1 MKLLLDSHVI
11 LWWFANP
18 EELNRKALLALEAV
32 ENELFV
38 SAATWWELAIKG
50 SLRRLHFDQAAISGL
65 LDRANARRLPITF
78 AHAESAAALPNHHAN
93 PFDRMLVAH
102 ALAEDLV
109 LLTRD
114 KELARYGVSI
124 LRA

>member
-11 LWWFANP
+11 LWWFAKP
-18 EELNRKALLALEAV
+18 EELDRKALIALESV

-38 SAATWWELAIKG
+38 SAATWWELAIKA
-50 SLRRLHFDQAAISGL
+50 SLRRLHFDQAAISSL
-65 LDRANARRLPITF
+65 LDRANTRRLAITF
-78 AHAESAAALPNHHAN
+78 AHAESAAALPNHHAD

-114 KELARYGVSI
+114 KELAQYGVPV